1 MKISGWI
8 SIATF
13 LCLLIFSNAAL
24 AETCSLDSASVFKS
38 ASNVSMPLNISSI
51 AVSNDIPDGT
61 IIYQQKYVPS
71 YSSIS
76 VNCDESR
83 SWYYVMSLTNTPM
96 PRSSWTG
103 TIISH
108 ESWAAEYSWD
118 GYIYETGIPGIGI
131 TISMMSVRRPAPG
144 IVGTNCYAS
153 KSCTDAGMK
162 ARAIIALV
170 KTGPISAG
178 VINAGNFPTMKVALG
193 REATNITLYTLSF
206 TGSLNVTLPT
216 CTTPDFNVSL
226 GKWTTEHFAGKG
238 SSTPWVAANIVL
250 SNCGN
255 FIGSNVSGDMSDG
268 NYWSDNGSSFSSMMQ
283 WNTWSITLSP
293 VSSVLDS
300 ASGIMSVDNSD
311 TSAAKGIGIQL
322 SSGDTTSADSH
333 IIDFG
338 TALTGTFN
346 SDGSSSVIIPLSA
359 RYIQTEDSVT
369 TGMANG
375 KLVYTV
381 SYF

>member
-1 MKISGWI
+1 
-8 SIATF
+8 
-13 LCLLIFSNAAL
+13 
-24 AETCSLDSASVFKS
+24 
-38 ASNVSMPLNISSI
+38 
-51 AVSNDIPDGT
+51 
-61 IIYQQKYVPS
+61 
-71 YSSIS
+71 
-76 VNCDESR
+76 
-83 SWYYVMSLTNTPM
+83 
-96 PRSSWTG
+96 
-103 TIISH
+103 
-108 ESWAAEYSWD
+108 
-118 GYIYETGIPGIGI
+118 
-131 TISMMSVRRPAPG
+131 
-144 IVGTNCYAS
+144 
-153 KSCTDAGMK
+153 
-162 ARAIIALV
+162 
-170 KTGPISAG
+170 
-178 VINAGNFPTMKVALG
+178 
-193 REATNITLYTLSF
+193 
-206 TGSLNVTLPT
+206 
-216 CTTPDFNVSL
+216 
-226 GKWTTEHFAGKG
+226 
-238 SSTPWVAANIVL
+238 
-250 SNCGN
+250 
-255 FIGSNVSGDMSDG
+255 MSDG